1 MQIFTII
8 KRNKKRVFLLCL
20 ILIFA
25 VALILVKNREE
36 SVSIQTQKIVDTVKK
51 GNITSSISASGRV
64 QTANYLA
71 ITTSVNG
78 IVKQVF
84 VKEGNTVIQGQ
95 EIMEVTLDSEG
106 ERSRL
111 NAYSSY
117 LKAKMSLEGAKNAYS
132 SLESTMIQ
140 KEEAFQDVKE
150 TNSYQTHDER
160 VEYKLAENAYLVAK
174 NDYNMQRDS
183 ISQLEIALNN
193 SWLEYQS
200 QSPIVTA
207 PTGGTI
213 ANIVSVEGTKI
224 ENSVSERSV
233 KTVASIKKEGTPII
247 SLDVTELDI
256 NDVKVGQRVFVT
268 LSSIQNSEFEGSV
281 VGIDKIGSTQNGVS
295 NYPVIVKFGSDSDKV
310 LPNMGVEADI
320 VVDQKESVLYVPT
333 SAVKNM
339 RGRKMVTVVKD
350 GVESN
355 VEVQTG
361 ISDVSRTEII
371 LGVSEGDQIVIELLP
386 TEGFTTQNNT
396 QFRGGFGSFG
406 GFTQSVQ
413 RR

>member
-150 TNSYQTHDER
+150 TNSFQTHDER

-233 KTVASIKKEGTPII
+233 KTVASIKK
-247 SLDVTELDI
+247 
-256 NDVKVGQRVFVT
+256 
-268 LSSIQNSEFEGSV
+268 
-281 VGIDKIGSTQNGVS
+281 
-295 NYPVIVKFGSDSDKV
+295 
-310 LPNMGVEADI
+310 
-320 VVDQKESVLYVPT
+320 
-333 SAVKNM
+333 
-339 RGRKMVTVVKD
+339 
-350 GVESN
+350 
-355 VEVQTG
+355 
-361 ISDVSRTEII
+361 
-371 LGVSEGDQIVIELLP
+371 
-386 TEGFTTQNNT
+386 
-396 QFRGGFGSFG
+396 
-406 GFTQSVQ
+406 
-413 RR
+413 